1 MKKSSTKPKGATTYK
16 ETAFG
21 IIPRN
26 KLLKLELEGTKK
38 GLDYIH
44 DLITKNS
51 NVDIT
56 PQLICKL
63 HETAFGWIFP
73 TWAGKYRVVQVTI
86 SGNETTSYYELPELM
101 VNLCSDL
108 KERLK
113 HLPNPKSANF
123 IIEIVKLTSW
133 FQHQFVFIHPFFDY
147 NGRTAR
153 ILTILILIKLGL
165 PAVEIKIDKLSDR
178 KHYLQAMQEAD
189 KGDLSRLEN
198 ILSGTI
204 TRVLEQFPQNK

>member
-1 MKKSSTKPKGATTYK
+1 MKKSSTKPKGATSYK
-16 ETAFG
+16 ETVFG
-21 IIPRN
+21 IIPRQ

-38 GLDYIH
+38 GLNFIH

-51 NVDIT
+51 SIEIT
-56 PQLICKL
+56 SQLICKI

-73 TWAGKYRVVQVTI
+73 EWAGKYRIVQVTI
-86 SGNETTSYYELPELM
+86 SGNETPSYYKLPELM

-123 IIEIVKLTSW
+123 IIEIVKLISW
-133 FQHQFVFIHPFFDY
+133 FQHQFVLIHPFFDY

-153 ILTILILIKLGL
+153 ILTILILIILGL
-165 PAVEIKIDKLSDR
+165 PAVEIKIDDLSDR
-178 KHYLQAMQEAD
+178 KNYLQAMQEAD
-189 KGDLSRLEN
+189 KGDISRLEN
-198 ILSGTI
+198 ILEEAI
-204 TRVLEQFPQNK
+204 TEALEQFPQNK